1 LTVLAA
7 RAITWSVI
15 ALLATFVLGIR
26 PAATRIVMQPRPGEV
41 LTVQRAPRLVPASV
55 RAEWSTDTSV
65 IAGSI
70 SSNLSAAVDS
80 CASALPEAMRAKLA
94 WTMADAFEHRLDMT
108 RDVQPGDSF
117 RVLFERVH
125 GPGGSMML
133 GRVLAAALQ
142 ASRDTV
148 EAIRYDRAGGSST
161 GDLYDP
167 AGKSLGSTV
176 LRAPLEFRRISSG
189 FGMRLHPIL
198 GIWKR
203 HNGTDYAAPRGTPV
217 RAVADGVIAF
227 AGRRSGYGN
236 FIEMRHANGL
246 VTRYGHLL
254 RFASDT
260 RTGTQVTMGR
270 TIGYVGMTGLATA
283 PHLHFEVL
291 VNGVQRDPRVALRR
305 LGGGEPI
312 RPQELAAFQ
321 RQRAA
326 LLAALDDSHE
336 VHGPAKGE

>member
-1 LTVLAA
+1 MTVLAA
-7 RAITWSVI
+7 RAITWSLI

-26 PAATRIVMQPRPGEV
+26 PAATRIVMEPRPGEI
-41 LTVQRAPRLVPASV
+41 LTVQRAPRLAPASV

-65 IAGSI
+65 VAGSI
-70 SSNLSAAVDS
+70 SSNLYAALDS
-80 CASALPEAMRAKLA
+80 CASALPEPMRVKLA

-133 GRVLAAALQ
+133 GRVLAAAFQ
-142 ASRDTV
+142 SPRDKV
-148 EAIRYDRAGGSST
+148 EAIRYDRAGGSSR
-161 GDLYDP
+161 GDFYDS

-176 LRAPLEFRRISSG
+176 LRAPVEFRRISSG

-203 HNGTDYAAPRGTPV
+203 HNGTDYAAPLGTPI

-236 FIEMRHANGL
+236 FIEIRHANGL
-246 VTRYGHLL
+246 VTRYAHLL
-254 RFASDT
+254 RFASDA
-260 RTGTQVTMGR
+260 RTGAQVSMGT

-291 VNGVQRDPRVALRR
+291 VNGAERDPRVALSR

-312 RPQELAAFQ
+312 RPRELAAFE

-326 LLAALDDSHE
+326 LLAALDNSQE
-336 VHGPAKGE
+336 ARGPATGE